1 MSAAAHFS
9 RRAVVAGLAAA
20 AALPSPALAMRQP
33 RVLFICR
40 FATVKSATARELL
53 RKRARER
60 GVGVKIRSRGI
71 TPVDHLPPAVR
82 QRLIGQFEIDPA
94 AEHAQTLQQADLD
107 RADVVVLFDTLPPSL
122 HKVDTLDWTDQ
133 PSLLEQFEPSMAY
146 LEAHI
151 AALLD
156 WIAGKHA

>member
-1 MSAAAHFS
+1 MTNIT
-9 RRAVVAGLAAA
+9 RRATLVGLAAA
-20 AALPSPALAMRQP
+20 AALPASALALRQP

-40 FATVKSATARELL
+40 YATVKSATARELL

-60 GVGVKIRSRGI
+60 GVGVKVRSRGI

-82 QRLIGQFEIDPA
+82 QRLIDQFGIDPA
-94 AEHAQTLQQADLD
+94 AERPQALQQADLD
-107 RADVVVLFDTLPPSL
+107 RADIVILFDTLPASL
-122 HKVDTLDWTDQ
+122 RKSGTLDWTDQ

-151 AALLD
+151 EALLD
-156 WIAGKHA
+156 RIAGSAA

>member
-1 MSAAAHFS
+1 
-9 RRAVVAGLAAA
+9 
-20 AALPSPALAMRQP
+20 
-33 RVLFICR
+33 
-40 FATVKSATARELL
+40 
-53 RKRARER
+53 
-60 GVGVKIRSRGI
+60 VGVKIRSRGI

>member
-1 MSAAAHFS
+1 MTSS
-9 RRAVVAGLAAA
+9 TRRAILAGLAAVA
-20 AALPSPALAMRQP
+20 MVPVPALAMYQT

-60 GVGVKIRSRGI
+60 GMNLAIWSRGI
-71 TPVDHLPPAVR
+71 TPVDHLPPATR
-82 QRLIGQFEIDPA
+82 QRLLESFGIDPA
-94 AEHAQTLQQADLD
+94 SQRPQALRQADLD
-107 RADVVVLFDTLPPSL
+107 RADVVVLFDRLPASL
-122 HKVDTLDWTDQ
+122 HRMDVLDWTDQ

-151 AALLD
+151 EALLD
-156 WIAGKHA
+156 RIASEPARA

>member
-1 MSAAAHFS
+1 MTNLT
-9 RRAVVAGLAAA
+9 RRMALLGLAAA
-20 AALPSPALAMRQP
+20 AALPVPALAMRQP

-60 GVGVKIRSRGI
+60 GVGVKVRSRGI
-71 TPVDHLPPAVR
+71 TPVDHLPPALR
-82 QRLIGQFEIDPA
+82 QRLIGQFGIDPA
-94 AEHAQTLQQADLD
+94 AEQAQALQQADLD

-122 HKVDTLDWTDQ
+122 HKAGTLDWTDQ

-156 WIAGKHA
+156 RLARPPA